1 MTYVIGSE
9 ILNVGMDVAKLAP
22 KGRSMQ
28 EWAVP
33 LGGGKGI
40 EGGRMSLEKTRLLV
54 SPRA

>member
-1 MTYVIGSE
+1 M
-9 ILNVGMDVAKLAP
+9 GMDVAKLGP

-40 EGGRMSLEKTRLLV
+40 KGGRTNLEKTRLLV
-54 SPRA
+54 SPCA